1 DDRSPHEAPWPPCL
15 DLGPLPQGPAGR
27 VALALAHQRPG
38 LLLARHP
45 APLLLCARAG
55 HRAPPPERGWLP
67 LARPPPLV
75 GAGAGRVVPG
85 RAGERRARGS
95 ASDPRGLP
103 GNLPLQGD
111 RQRRA
116 PGRARAAADPGAG
129 RPARRPDRPLLGRA
143 PGSGGPRL
151 PGHRGPGHA
160 LRRHRQPRPSA
171 RRAPSAPALPH
182 PHPCAGRGGKGDGA
196 RLRGRPDGSVPL
208 MAQAARKL
216 RRHLLGARGR
226 VVPPGDRGVRNPMDV
241 RMRRRVETAAVLAVA
256 CIFAYAAWVG
266 LTQAPPDREMGDV
279 QRIMYAHVP
288 MVQMML
294 LAGTILFVCSVLY
307 LFRAS
312 WKTDALAEASAELAL
327 VFGAIGTTLGSI
339 WGRPTWGVYWAWDP
353 RLTTVAI
360 LLVALAGYLALRRF
374 VDDPER
380 RAVWAAV
387 TAIVIAVDVPII
399 YFSVKWWK
407 SLHQVQSNP
416 RTVDPDMVH
425 ALRWNIIA
433 FFLLFIVFLVA
444 RYRIAL
450 AARMRETT
458 VPEAGPGARQAV
470 AS

>member
-1 DDRSPHEAPWPPCL
+1 
-15 DLGPLPQGPAGR
+15 
-27 VALALAHQRPG
+27 
-38 LLLARHP
+38 
-45 APLLLCARAG
+45 
-55 HRAPPPERGWLP
+55 
-67 LARPPPLV
+67 
-75 GAGAGRVVPG
+75 
-85 RAGERRARGS
+85 
-95 ASDPRGLP
+95 
-103 GNLPLQGD
+103 
-111 RQRRA
+111 
-116 PGRARAAADPGAG
+116 
-129 RPARRPDRPLLGRA
+129 
-143 PGSGGPRL
+143 
-151 PGHRGPGHA
+151 
-160 LRRHRQPRPSA
+160 
-171 RRAPSAPALPH
+171 
-182 PHPCAGRGGKGDGA
+182 
-196 RLRGRPDGSVPL
+196 
-208 MAQAARKL
+208 
-216 RRHLLGARGR
+216 
-226 VVPPGDRGVRNPMDV
+226 MDV
-241 RMRRRVETAAVLAVA
+241 RMRRGLETAAVLGIA

-327 VFGAIGTTLGSI
+327 VFGAIGTTLGAI

-387 TAIVIAVDVPII
+387 TAIVTAVDVPII

-425 ALRWNIIA
+425 ALRWNILA

-450 AARMRETT
+450 AARMREIT
-458 VPEAGPGARQAV
+458 VPEAGPRARQAV

>member
-1 DDRSPHEAPWPPCL
+1 
-15 DLGPLPQGPAGR
+15 
-27 VALALAHQRPG
+27 
-38 LLLARHP
+38 
-45 APLLLCARAG
+45 
-55 HRAPPPERGWLP
+55 
-67 LARPPPLV
+67 
-75 GAGAGRVVPG
+75 
-85 RAGERRARGS
+85 
-95 ASDPRGLP
+95 
-103 GNLPLQGD
+103 
-111 RQRRA
+111 
-116 PGRARAAADPGAG
+116 
-129 RPARRPDRPLLGRA
+129 
-143 PGSGGPRL
+143 
-151 PGHRGPGHA
+151 
-160 LRRHRQPRPSA
+160 
-171 RRAPSAPALPH
+171 
-182 PHPCAGRGGKGDGA
+182 
-196 RLRGRPDGSVPL
+196 
-208 MAQAARKL
+208 
-216 RRHLLGARGR
+216 
-226 VVPPGDRGVRNPMDV
+226 MDV
-241 RMRRRVETAAVLAVA
+241 RMRRRVETVAVLAVA
-256 CIFAYAAWVG
+256 RILAYAAWVG

-416 RTVDPDMVH
+416 GTVDPDMVH
-425 ALRWNIIA
+425 ALRWNITA